1 MKARLLDCML
11 KLPISDNTTIQ
22 SDRIELQAAVS
33 KGSVNSNMTTNDGGL
48 TWVEGETDVEILGL
62 VDSSTA
68 DDAVVFNASLAFLLG
83 IEVKVTWCE

>member
-1 MKARLLDCML
+1 ML